1 MARYLPRMSGG
12 MKMRVPKYR
21 AWYNGKMYEV
31 AKLDL
36 WGGPDQTTCELASL
50 DFDGE
55 ELFDIYLHE
64 VKIMQFTGLYDKNGK
79 EIYEGDILKRTS
91 TIKQWKRE
99 LFEEI
104 IGKVTIKIGMTY
116 LVGKRKHGYSDEEL
130 KISNCKELL
139 LSPDLFE
146 VIGDIHSNPELLESG
161 E

>member
-1 MARYLPRMSGG
+1 
-12 MKMRVPKYR
+12 MRVPKYR

-64 VKIMQFTGLYDKNGK
+64 VKIMQFTGLHDKSGT
-79 EIYEGDILKRTS
+79 EIYEGDILQDKR
-91 TIKQWKRE
+91 KRK
-99 LFEEI
+99 F
-104 IGKVTIKIGMTY
+104 KVTWNNDIGSW
-116 LVGKRKHGYSDEEL
+116 V
-130 KISNCKELL
+130 N
-139 LSPDLFE
+139 SPREDSKSYPCFNIGTVKDLE
-146 VIGDIHSNPELLESG
+146 IIGDIHNNPELLESG